1 MGLKSSRI
9 SKLKYWKVD
18 LWIDGTLNDN
28 FLASYNDVKLRNQQW
43 SGKEL
48 GAGLHLISAAEAG
61 GIVWDHL
68 IFYAIFS

>member
-1 MGLKSSRI
+1 MDLNLSSICRW
-9 SKLKYWKVD
+9 KYWKVD
-18 LWIDGTLNDN
+18 LWINDTLHDN
-28 FLASYNDVKLRNQQW
+28 GLASYNDVKLRNQQW